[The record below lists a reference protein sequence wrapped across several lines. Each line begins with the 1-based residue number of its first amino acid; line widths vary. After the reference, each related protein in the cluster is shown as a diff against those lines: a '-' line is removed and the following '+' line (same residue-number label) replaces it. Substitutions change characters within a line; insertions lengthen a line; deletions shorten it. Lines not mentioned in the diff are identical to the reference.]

1 MTRQSP
7 AESATLFPVGTVK
20 MGNDGNYWII
30 TMTKNNIKRWTKDSS
45 KEPSKIAK
53 KSRRSSATKSAKSRR
68 SSVKKSAKK
77 SAKPRRSSVKKS
89 AKSRRSSV
97 KKSAKSRR
105 SSKKSAKSRR
115 SSVKKSAKSRRSS
128 SKKSS
133 KSRRS
138 SVKKSAK
145 SRRSSVKKS
154 ATKSVKK
161 SATKSP
167 KKSAKSRRSSS
178 KKSAKKS
185 AKKSTKKS
193 AKKSP
198 VSKEVQSP
206 ERPVPLQIPQQQF
219 KEKFKVM
226 LAHNYK
232 GQNPIGYYMSEK
244 LDGYRAILYK
254 NHDDAGF
261 FSRNNKPFNAP
272 KNYIK
277 EITDRLPIGTVLD
290 GELYTKRGDFSGMGV
305 IRKKVPIESEWN
317 KITYMVFD
325 LPLVNLP
332 FKERYELMK
341 KMLKGIP
348 HIKIVENFEI
358 TDEIQFKNYHDKLV
372 SQGAEGTMLRNPKSY
387 YENKRSNHLL
397 KVKDYFDD
405 EVIVEG
411 MEYGEG
417 KNNQVMG
424 NLIVRWAP
432 HAKKKYKGTFNL
444 GSGFTDEDRK
454 NWKSLFNK
462 GTVLTIKYFEIQSS
476 GKPRFP
482 IYQKIWERV

>member
-1 MTRQSP
+1 
-7 AESATLFPVGTVK
+7 
-20 MGNDGNYWII
+20 
-30 TMTKNNIKRWTKDSS
+30 
-45 KEPSKIAK
+45 
-53 KSRRSSATKSAKSRR
+53 
-68 SSVKKSAKK
+68 
-77 SAKPRRSSVKKS
+77 
-89 AKSRRSSV
+89 
-97 KKSAKSRR
+97 
-105 SSKKSAKSRR
+105 
-115 SSVKKSAKSRRSS
+115 
-128 SKKSS
+128 
-133 KSRRS
+133 
-138 SVKKSAK
+138 
-145 SRRSSVKKS
+145 
-154 ATKSVKK
+154 
-161 SATKSP
+161 
-167 KKSAKSRRSSS
+167 
-178 KKSAKKS
+178 
-185 AKKSTKKS
+185 
-193 AKKSP
+193 
-198 VSKEVQSP
+198 
-206 ERPVPLQIPQQQF
+206 
-219 KEKFKVM
+219 M